1 MDADRGGKLRQ
12 ESFVRTTKMLCVCLV
27 GCGAALGTVRAIAQA
42 DADKMFLMKA
52 SQTDL
57 SEIKQSQLALDKTTN
72 PHVKAFAQKMISDHN
87 MLELNMK
94 PFADKNGVMPVTAL
108 GPEHQA
114 EYDKLK
120 GLSGADFDKEYIRSM
135 DMDHHMALAAF
146 DTELEATQD
155 PDLKKTVLNG
165 KKVITAHTK
174 MADKLATKLGVSI
187 VGT

>member
-120 GLSGADFDKEYIRSM
+120 GCPGRTSTGSTSGRWTWIITWRWRRLIRS
-135 DMDHHMALAAF
+135 LRLRRIR
-146 DTELEATQD
+146 T
-155 PDLKKTVLNG
+155 
-165 KKVITAHTK
+165 
-174 MADKLATKLGVSI
+174 
-187 VGT
+187 